1 MSLSTDTDTDL
12 WRRVRRIEDR
22 QAIEDLAVRYCV
34 AIDDRD
40 YDALLRMY
48 TEDAT
53 LGTAVGAQAVV
64 DTLRSIRDTYGRTI
78 HTPEAHAVTFAGD
91 GEATG
96 LVLSHAELD
105 IADTTVHTAIR
116 YVDRY
121 RRAADGSWRFVNRT
135 LKVAYAL
142 PFGEMAESMTAA
154 LPVRW
159 PGTDPAPGQTR

>member
-1 MSLSTDTDTDL
+1 MSVSTDTDL
-12 WRRVRRIEDR
+12 WQRVRRIEDR
-22 QAIEDLAVRYCV
+22 QAIQDLAVRYCV

-40 YDALLRMY
+40 YTALVEMY
-48 TEDAT
+48 TQDAT
-53 LGTAVGAQAVV
+53 LGAAVGAQAVV
-64 DTLRSIRDTYGRTI
+64 ETLRSIRDTYGRTI
-78 HTPEAHAVTFAGD
+78 HTPEAHAVTFTGD

-105 IADTTVHTAIR
+105 IGGSTVHTAIR

-121 RRAADGSWRFVNRT
+121 RRGAGGTWRFVNRT

-142 PFGEMAESMTAA
+142 PYGEMAESMTAE

-159 PGTDPAPGQTR
+159 PGTEPAPTEAAR

>member
-1 MSLSTDTDTDL
+1 MTVSTDTDL
-12 WRRVRRIEDR
+12 GQRVRRIEDR

-34 AIDDRD
+34 AIDDGD
-40 YDALLRMY
+40 YNALVGMY

-53 LGTAVGAQAVV
+53 LGQAVGAQAVV

-78 HTPEAHAVTFAGD
+78 HTPEAHAVDFDDD

-105 IADTTVHTAIR
+105 IGGTTVHTAIR

-121 RRAADGSWRFVNRT
+121 RRGDDGRWRFVTRT

-142 PFGEMAESMTAA
+142 PFAEMGESMTAA

-159 PGTDPAPGQTR
+159 PGTDPAPGESR